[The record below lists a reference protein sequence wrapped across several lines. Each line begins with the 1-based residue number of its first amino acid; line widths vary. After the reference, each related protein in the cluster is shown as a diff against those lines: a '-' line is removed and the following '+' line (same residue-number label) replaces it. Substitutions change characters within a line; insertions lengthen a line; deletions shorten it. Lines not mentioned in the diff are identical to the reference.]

1 MELRHLRYFVALAE
15 RLNFTAA
22 AEQVHVTQPTLSHQ
36 IKQLENELGVELFNR
51 SERRV
56 SLTAA
61 GVLFLPKV
69 LEALKTLDSGTALL
83 KAATTEL
90 SGHIHLATSQTFN
103 IVIVPQTVLL
113 YKQQHENVRV
123 TIEELTLADMASA
136 LRAGEIDLAIAYQ
149 PVDSH
154 DLLFEPLCNEELV
167 LVARPDHPLARRK
180 RVRMIELHG
189 RDMVMLPPRFKTRQ
203 ILQDAFHA
211 AGTEPNVIIESGTI
225 PSLLNLVR
233 ETGAP
238 TILSRYAIPPDS
250 ALKTIPLESPRPM
263 RTTGLIWR
271 RDRPQTPIQAAFGA
285 LLRSVTMN
293 YLAK

>member
-22 AEQVHVTQPTLSHQ
+22 AQQVHVTQPTLSHQ
-36 IKQLENELGVELFNR
+36 IKQLEDELGLALFDR

-69 LEALKTLDSGTALL
+69 IEALRTLDSGTALL
-83 KAATTEL
+83 KAATTAL
-90 SGHIHLATSQTFN
+90 SGRLHVATSQTFN

-113 YKQQHENVRV
+113 YKQQHENVRI

-167 LVARPDHPLARRK
+167 LVVRADHPLAKRK

-189 RDMVMLPPRFKTRQ
+189 RDMVMLPQRFKTRQ
-203 ILQDAFHA
+203 LLQEAFDS
-211 AGTEPNVIIESGTI
+211 AGTVPHVTIESGTI

-233 ETGAP
+233 DTGAP

-250 ALKTIPLESPRPM
+250 TLKTIPLENPRPM
-263 RTTGLIWR
+263 RTTGLIWS
-271 RDRPQTPIQAAFGA
+271 RDRQQTPIQATFGA